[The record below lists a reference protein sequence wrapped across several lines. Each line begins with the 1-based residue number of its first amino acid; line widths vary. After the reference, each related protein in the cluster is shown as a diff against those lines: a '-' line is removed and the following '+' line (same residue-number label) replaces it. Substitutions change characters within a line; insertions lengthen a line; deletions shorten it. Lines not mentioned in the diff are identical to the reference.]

1 MTERIESI
9 AQQLANSDHDIIAL
23 QEIWVFA
30 HYEHVRRSVSKRLP
44 YSKFFYRHVLV
55 FKKYAVNKRFPC
67 PCFSGALGAGLAIFS
82 RWPFIS
88 TSIYPYSL
96 NGTPLDVAGG
106 DWFVGK
112 AAASVVILHPLLG
125 QVQIFNTHVPS

>member
-1 MTERIESI
+1 MFS
-9 AQQLANSDHDIIAL
+9 S
-23 QEIWVFA
+23 
-30 HYEHVRRSVSKRLP
+30 
-44 YSKFFYRHVLV
+44 
-55 FKKYAVNKRFPC
+55 

-125 QVQIFNTHVPS
+125 QVQIFNTHVCYVFIMAVKLTLF

>member
-1 MTERIESI
+1 MRI
-9 AQQLANSDHDIIAL
+9 
-23 QEIWVFA
+23 
-30 HYEHVRRSVSKRLP
+30 SKRFSSP
-44 YSKFFYRHVLV
+44 R
-55 FKKYAVNKRFPC
+55 
-67 PCFSGALGAGLAIFS
+67 FSGALGAGLAIFS

-112 AAASVVILHPLLG
+112 AAASVVIFHPLLG
-125 QVQIFNTHVPS
+125 QVQIFNSHVCQLFTYM